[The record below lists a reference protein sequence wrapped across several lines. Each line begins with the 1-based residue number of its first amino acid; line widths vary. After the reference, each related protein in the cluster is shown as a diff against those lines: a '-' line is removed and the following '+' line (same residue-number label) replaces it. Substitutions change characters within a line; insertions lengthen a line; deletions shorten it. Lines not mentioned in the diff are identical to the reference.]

1 MAQTVRKLEPKKTVI
16 GTQSAKNPV
25 TGEATEFKIL
35 YGNWAI
41 PEIKGMSMHLPDDR
55 YKVMLEDFLSTA
67 AGEDYIVPTDEEIR
81 SLRVDVELDKK
92 RQERLAKEEKA
103 KRIAEA
109 NAPKNVNGAS
119 DEDVK
124 RLQASMDALT
134 SQINNI
140 GISVNDIK
148 NEVID
153 NDLDDEDEDD
163 EEYEDDEGF
172 GTFPKV
178 LLIIAVILCVL
189 NLGLTACNI
198 LGIFD
203 KSETVDE
210 VEKTQNTLVIDGQTY
225 TIESTPVELADGE
238 TKVSVYAITTTNE
251 NGKNVNKVIALGD
264 MDIAEIEKSA
274 KESVATA
281 TPEATA
287 DSEQNEDNKA
297 EQEQTQDTQQDNNT
311 DNAQ

>member
-1 MAQTVRKLEPKKTVI
+1 MATTERKLEPKKTVI

-35 YGNWAI
+35 YGNWAV

-55 YKVMLEDFLSTA
+55 YKIMLNEFLSSA
-67 AGEDYIVPTDEEIR
+67 AGEDYILPTDEETR
-81 SLRVDVELDKK
+81 SLRADVELDMK

-103 KRIAEA
+103 KRAAEA
-109 NAPKNVNGAS
+109 NRPKNAGGAS

-124 RLQASMDALT
+124 RLQASVDALT

-148 NEVID
+148 NEVVEDDI
-153 NDLDDEDEDD
+153 DDENDEDD
-163 EEYEDDEGF
+163 EYEDDEGF
-172 GTFPKV
+172 GTLPKV
-178 LLIIAVILCVL
+178 LLIIAVFLCVL
-189 NLGLTACNI
+189 NLGLTACNV

-203 KSETVDE
+203 KSEVTE
-210 VEKTQNTLVIDGQTY
+210 EAEKTQNTLVIDGQTY

-238 TKVSVYAITTTNE
+238 TKVSVYAIATTNE
-251 NGKNVNKVIALGD
+251 NGKSVNKVIALGD
-264 MDIAEIEKSA
+264 LDIADIEKAA

-281 TPEATA
+281 TPESTT
-287 DSEQNEDNKA
+287 EA
-297 EQEQTQDTQQDNNT
+297 EQKEESQEQAQETQQDNNT
-311 DNAQ
+311 ENNQ